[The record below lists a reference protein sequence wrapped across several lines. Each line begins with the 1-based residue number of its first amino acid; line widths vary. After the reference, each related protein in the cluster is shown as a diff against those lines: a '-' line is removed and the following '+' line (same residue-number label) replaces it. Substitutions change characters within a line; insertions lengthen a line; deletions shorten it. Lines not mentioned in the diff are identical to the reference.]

1 MPQLNYG
8 QIIPVFKKLLVWLP
22 KVFNLIEDS
31 FLNEKN
37 KLHYKELITQQTNLF
52 MQLEKE
58 LDNKN

>member
-1 MPQLNYG
+1 MPQLYYG